1 MPGVR
6 GLPLVAGSGIG
17 PLVAEAR
24 ALDPFTRNP
33 GGLSVSAPA
42 SQAKGGAALSVGLL
56 DAGVKSQ
63 LLAREVNEQIR
74 TIATGFEVDGSLD
87 LICECQTGCFETI
100 GLPPNAYEAIRR
112 FPTRF
117 VVAEGHESE
126 DERLVEQSGDIA
138 VVEKVG
144 SGAELAI
151 KFDPRR
157 PSAQDSTTR

>member
-1 MPGVR
+1 M
-6 GLPLVAGSGIG
+6 
-17 PLVAEAR
+17 
-24 ALDPFTRNP
+24 
-33 GGLSVSAPA
+33 SAPA
-42 SQAKGGAALSVGLL
+42 SQAKGGGALSVRLL
-56 DAGVKSQ
+56 DAGAKSQ

-74 TIATGFEVDGSLD
+74 AVATGFEVDGALD
-87 LICECQTGCFETI
+87 LICECQNGCFETI
-100 GLPPNAYEAIRR
+100 SLPPDAYEAVRR

-126 DERLVEQSGDIA
+126 DERLVEQSGHFA

-157 PSAQDSTTR
+157 PLASDGSTPA

>member
-1 MPGVR
+1 
-6 GLPLVAGSGIG
+6 
-17 PLVAEAR
+17 
-24 ALDPFTRNP
+24 
-33 GGLSVSAPA
+33 VSAPA
-42 SQAKGGAALSVGLL
+42 SQAKGAATAPVGLL

-74 TIATGFEVDGSLD
+74 AIATGFEIDGSLD
-87 LICECQTGCFETI
+87 LICECQNGCFETI
-100 GLPPNAYEAIRR
+100 GLPPDAYDAVRR

-126 DERLVEQSGDIA
+126 DERLVEQSEHFA

-157 PSAQDSTTR
+157 PSASDGSKRI